1 MLYIKMNTSNCR
13 GPSCGIDGTGFYIN
27 KIIHEA
33 QLSNGKIYILEVVLN
48 DFESFMPIDGSN
60 L

>member
-27 KIIHEA
+27 KMILEA
-33 QLSNGKIYILEVVLN
+33 QLSNGKIYIQIVLN

>member
-1 MLYIKMNTSNCR
+1 MNTSNCR

-33 QLSNGKIYILEVVLN
+33 QLSNGKIYIQIVLN